1 MALLKRAD
9 WYDIA
14 RSTNWSPTYVT
25 EDDLFPEEQSG
36 ALGLPLESWD
46 GYDEPYKVTYREY
59 VRTQR
64 EKDAGVYAVKAA
76 LQRAN
81 FLDTAEPGWVSILKL
96 HYGAFAI
103 LEAMASGA
111 ESRMARFG
119 KAGGMRNM
127 ATFGSL
133 DENRHG
139 QIQLYFP
146 HEHVQRSR
154 QFDWAAKSM
163 HTNEWAVVAARHLFD
178 DIMSARDAVGVAVM
192 LTFAFE
198 TGFSNLQF
206 LGLAADAAKAG
217 DMVFSNL
224 ASSIQTDEARHA
236 QIGGPV
242 VKILIENGHKDD
254 AQRLVDIAIWRAWTL
269 FATVTGPSMDY
280 YTPLERRQQSFK
292 EFMLEWVFGQF
303 ERTLVDIGLDR
314 PWYWDIMLDDLD
326 TRHHGMHAGIWTF
339 HQSVWWDVPP
349 GVSPAEREWLEDK
362 YPGWEETW
370 GAHFWEP
377 IIERFVTH
385 GPVETVLPTMIPLCN
400 MSQVPVTGTPGWT
413 PGKTGRPLKDYPLEH
428 QGRTYH
434 FGSEVD
440 RWIFQQDP
448 DRYQDHLSVADRM
461 VAGMIQPPTLDGL
474 LAYFDLHQGEQGGD
488 ALKHSWVEAYRQAR
502 TEAA

>member
-1 MALLKRAD
+1 MALLDRAE

-14 RSTNWSPTYVT
+14 RDTNWTPKYVT
-25 EDDLFPEEQSG
+25 EDALFPEEQSG
-36 ALGLPLESWD
+36 ALGLPLEVWES
-46 GYDEPYKVTYREY
+46 YDEPYKVSYREY

-64 EKDAGVYAVKAA
+64 EKDAGVYSVKAA

-81 FLDTAEPGWVSILKL
+81 FLDQAAPGWVSILKL
-96 HYGAFAI
+96 HYGAFAT
-103 LEAMASGA
+103 LEAMASSA

-119 KAGGMRNM
+119 KAGGLRNM

-154 QFDWAAKSM
+154 QFDWATKSM

-178 DIMSARDAVGVAVM
+178 DIMAGRDAVGVALM

-206 LGLAADAAKAG
+206 LGLAADAAQAG
-217 DMVFSNL
+217 DISFSNL

-236 QIGGPV
+236 QIGGPA
-242 VKILIENGHKDD
+242 VKILIANGKQAE

-280 YTPLERRQQSFK
+280 YTPLDRREKSFK
-292 EFMLEWVFGQF
+292 EFMQEWVFGQF
-303 ERTLVDIGLDR
+303 ERTLLDIGLER
-314 PWYWDIMLDDLD
+314 PWYWDTMLADLD

-339 HQSVWWDVPP
+339 HKSVWWDVPP
-349 GVSPAEREWLEDK
+349 GISRAERAWLEEK

-370 GAHFWEP
+370 GAHFWDP
-377 IIERFVTH
+377 IIARFLKD
-385 GPVETVLPTMIPLCN
+385 GPVDTVLPSMVQLCN
-400 MSQVPVTGTPGWT
+400 MAQVPITGTPGWT
-413 PGKTGRPLKDYPLEH
+413 PGKTGRPLQDFPFEH
-428 QGRTYH
+428 EGRLYH

-448 DRYQDHLSVADRM
+448 DRYKDHLSVADRM
-461 VAGMIQPPTLDGL
+461 VAGMIQPPTLEGL
-474 LAYFDLHQGEQGGD
+474 LDYFSLKEGEWGED
-488 ALKHSWVEAYRQAR
+488 ALGHSWLEEYRQDQAR
-502 TEAA
+502 AA

>member
-1 MALLKRAD
+1 
-9 WYDIA
+9 
-14 RSTNWSPTYVT
+14 
-25 EDDLFPEEQSG
+25 
-36 ALGLPLESWD
+36 
-46 GYDEPYKVTYREY
+46 
-59 VRTQR
+59 
-64 EKDAGVYAVKAA
+64 
-76 LQRAN
+76 
-81 FLDTAEPGWVSILKL
+81 
-96 HYGAFAI
+96 
-103 LEAMASGA
+103 
-111 ESRMARFG
+111 
-119 KAGGMRNM
+119 
-127 ATFGSL
+127 
-133 DENRHG
+133 
-139 QIQLYFP
+139 
-146 HEHVQRSR
+146 
-154 QFDWAAKSM
+154 M
-163 HTNEWAVVAARHLFD
+163 HTDEWAVVAARHLFD
-178 DIMSARDAVGVAVM
+178 DIMSARDAVGVAIM

-242 VKILIENGHKDD
+242 VKILIENGHQDN

-349 GVSPAEREWLEDK
+349 GVSPAEREWLEEK

-377 IIERFVTH
+377 IIERFVAD

-428 QGRTYH
+428 KGRTYH

-448 DRYQDHLSVADRM
+448 ERYQDHLSVADRM
-461 VAGMIQPPTLDGL
+461 VAGMIQPPTLRRSARLLRSTPGRTGRGRAQIQLGRSLPPGPYRGCLSGIRRRRVAHIPLVHNLHDEFVLYLSVVDTDNTMDEVCEMAAALSIGFDKNKRADRPLRVRALGATEPFPPDMTVAQAGL
-474 LAYFDLHQGEQGGD
+474 SPMSSIELYYE
-488 ALKHSWVEAYRQAR
+488 
-502 TEAA
+502 